1 MSFDGEHHFGV
12 SSREIILKN
21 KAGSKATI
29 EVFTDLSDYTLQ
41 WADENGMPIGSEGQS
56 LSNDYFTVEKNLD
69 GSQLVVTALQNNMSG
84 DAGPV
89 QNFVITAHRWKIL
102 VAIKQKYSVAAN
114 TVINLLTFNVGL
126 GS

>member
-1 MSFDGEHHFGV
+1 
-12 SSREIILKN
+12 
-21 KAGSKATI
+21 
-29 EVFTDLSDYTLQ
+29 
-41 WADENGMPIGSEGQS
+41 
-56 LSNDYFTVEKNLD
+56 
-69 GSQLVVTALQNNMSG
+69 MSG

-126 GS
+126 GSLGTNIVASVPPDARADGLRGILDNQSNFGPNGNVVCGGYNLIRSNVSNNRLTDALLLLLMSYMSII